1 MVRDRFGGPLWE
13 CLNRRLNRQGTRKYT
28 IEEACVPLRDI
39 TMRAPPWTFSCSGDS
54 ILSLANDFI
63 AFTDCH
69 SMPKGSCSAVAYG
82 DFLLFGH
89 VLFIFHVEIESRE
102 LESKGGK

>member
-1 MVRDRFGGPLWE
+1 
-13 CLNRRLNRQGTRKYT
+13 
-28 IEEACVPLRDI
+28 
-39 TMRAPPWTFSCSGDS
+39 
-54 ILSLANDFI
+54 
-63 AFTDCH
+63 
-69 SMPKGSCSAVAYG
+69 MPKGSCSAVAYG